1 MSRKNIIGLI
11 VPALALVA
19 AATFAHF
26 AHATLPADA
35 ERVPLFELR
44 CEGISDVLF
53 TDVLFTDDGTLTA
66 GGHTYH
72 LQTGRG
78 ATLTFSDGVILT
90 GIAEGESVF
99 FDTSTLTIRDRSY
112 SCTVE

>member
-1 MSRKNIIGLI
+1 MNKNTIGLL

-19 AATFAHF
+19 AAITAHF
-26 AHATLPADA
+26 AHASLPAGV

-44 CEGISDVLF
+44 CEGISDV
-53 TDVLFTDDGTLTA
+53 VFTDDGVLTA
-66 GGHTYH
+66 GGKAYI
-72 LQTGRG
+72 LLTGRG
-78 ATLTFSDGVILT
+78 ATLTFSDDVILT

>member
-44 CEGISDVLF
+44 CEGIS
-53 TDVLFTDDGTLTA
+53 DVLFTDDGTLTA